1 MLGLLGCFARP
12 RFPPPKSSAPSSA
25 MSKVRAVDSPE
36 LIEHGD
42 RLAALADRRFAFP
55 TANPAAEARTRQLHD
70 HLEGFVLPRLADIDA
85 PLLVLILGPTG
96 AGKSSLLNTI
106 AGAEVSKA
114 GVLRPTTKD
123 AVLYTSESDSSR
135 ILASGRLAA
144 IAKERLRL
152 AAVPATADGVA
163 VIDAPD
169 IDSVERDN
177 RELADVLVEISDLCV
192 FVTTATRYA
201 DLVPWEGLHR
211 VRERGLPLVVVLN
224 RVPADEEDRRAVVAD
239 AKRLLSETDTPDK
252 KQPVELIAI
261 DEGDVDPRVNGLARE
276 KARPLLERIAR
287 LAAEADERRDVATRA
302 LAGSL
307 RGLAP
312 LAHSIADDLEHEAI
326 DADALR
332 RIAATTYA
340 EELAS
345 LARAMQAGLMLREE
359 VLRRWNDFVGAD
371 QVARFISSGIGRLRA
386 ILITAFRG
394 TPAAPVT
401 VVEAEMTTT
410 LEALALRHATDAA
423 RRTSIAWSERSE
435 AAALVA
441 ANHALWSASEGF
453 GSAVREGL
461 GAWMGAIVDDVR
473 AHAGRKRAVAQVAA
487 LGVNAVAVAVMLG
500 VFAYTA
506 GLTGAEV
513 GIAAGTAFL
522 NQKLLEA
529 IFGEGAMG
537 ELINNARARLEAL
550 LASLFEDERGRFEVL
565 VPPPGGL
572 RELAGGTLAD
582 VAVLDLPD
590 FDSVALEH
598 RERVDGLLPRIDA
611 VAWIVDPEKYKDQ
624 IMHGGYL
631 TEFAPRLRR
640 QIVVLNRSDL
650 LSPGDASRVA
660 EDMRAQL

>member
-1 MLGLLGCFARP
+1 MD
-12 RFPPPKSSAPSSA
+12 
-25 MSKVRAVDSPE
+25 SKE
-36 LIEHGD
+36 LIERCN

-70 HLEGFVLPRLADIDA
+70 HLEGFVLPRLADLDA
-85 PLLVLILGPTG
+85 PLLVLLLGPTG

-123 AVLYTSESDSSR
+123 AVLYTSESDSNR

-152 AAVPATADGVA
+152 AGVPATADGVA

-201 DLVPWEGLHR
+201 DLVPWEVLHR

-345 LARAMQAGLMLREE
+345 LARALQGGLMLREE

-537 ELINNARARLEAL
+537 ELISKSRARLLTL
-550 LASLFEDERGRFEVL
+550 LTSLFEDERARFDAL
-565 VPPPGGL
+565 APAPGPM
-572 RELAGGTLAD
+572 RELAAELRA
-582 VAVLDLPD
+582 AV
-590 FDSVALEH
+590 E
-598 RERVDGLLPRIDA
+598 GI
-611 VAWIVDPEKYKDQ
+611 
-624 IMHGGYL
+624 
-631 TEFAPRLRR
+631 AP
-640 QIVVLNRSDL
+640 
-650 LSPGDASRVA
+650 
-660 EDMRAQL
+660 

>member
-1 MLGLLGCFARP
+1 
-12 RFPPPKSSAPSSA
+12 
-25 MSKVRAVDSPE
+25 VDSKE
-36 LIEHGD
+36 LIERCN

-70 HLEGFVLPRLADIDA
+70 HLEGFVLPRLADLDA
-85 PLLVLILGPTG
+85 PLLVLLLGPTG

-123 AVLYTSESDSSR
+123 AVLYTSESDSNR

-201 DLVPWEGLHR
+201 DLVPWEVLHR

-537 ELINNARARLEAL
+537 ELISKARARLLTL
-550 LASLFEDERGRFEVL
+550 LTSLFEVERARFEAL
-565 VPPPGGL
+565 APAPGPM
-572 RELAGGTLAD
+572 RELAAELRA
-582 VAVLDLPD
+582 
-590 FDSVALEH
+590 
-598 RERVDGLLPRIDA
+598 A
-611 VAWIVDPEKYKDQ
+611 VAGI
-624 IMHGGYL
+624 
-631 TEFAPRLRR
+631 AP
-640 QIVVLNRSDL
+640 
-650 LSPGDASRVA
+650 
-660 EDMRAQL
+660 

>member
-1 MLGLLGCFARP
+1 MD
-12 RFPPPKSSAPSSA
+12 
-25 MSKVRAVDSPE
+25 SKE
-36 LIEHGD
+36 LMERCN

-70 HLEGFVLPRLADIDA
+70 HLDGFVLPRLADIDA

-123 AVLYTSESDSSR
+123 AVLYTSESDSNR

-152 AAVPATADGVA
+152 AAVPARADGVA

-201 DLVPWEGLHR
+201 DLVPWEVLRR

-224 RVPADEEDRRAVVAD
+224 RVPPHEQDRVAVVAD
-239 AKRLLSETDTPDK
+239 AERLLSETDTPDTQ
-252 KQPVELIAI
+252 QPVELIAI

-276 KARPLLERIAR
+276 KARPLLERVAH

-345 LARAMQAGLMLREE
+345 LARAMQGGLMLREE

-394 TPAAPVT
+394 APAAPVT
-401 VVEAEMTTT
+401 VVEAEMTST

-441 ANHALWSASEGF
+441 ANHVLWSASEGF

-537 ELINNARARLEAL
+537 ELISKARARLLTL
-550 LASLFEDERGRFEVL
+550 LTSLFEDERARFEAL
-565 VPPPGGL
+565 VPSPGGM
-572 RELAGGTLAD
+572 RELA
-582 VAVLDLPD
+582 
-590 FDSVALEH
+590 
-598 RERVDGLLPRIDA
+598 
-611 VAWIVDPEKYKDQ
+611 
-624 IMHGGYL
+624 
-631 TEFAPRLRR
+631 
-640 QIVVLNRSDL
+640 
-650 LSPGDASRVA
+650 A
-660 EDMRAQL
+660 EMRAAIEGVAP

>member
-1 MLGLLGCFARP
+1 MD
-12 RFPPPKSSAPSSA
+12 
-25 MSKVRAVDSPE
+25 SKE
-36 LIEHGD
+36 LIERCN

-70 HLEGFVLPRLADIDA
+70 HLEGFVLPRLADLDA
-85 PLLVLILGPTG
+85 PLLVLLLGPTG

-123 AVLYTSESDSSR
+123 AVLYTSESDSNR

-201 DLVPWEGLHR
+201 DLVPWEVLHR

-345 LARAMQAGLMLREE
+345 LARAMQGGLMLREE

-537 ELINNARARLEAL
+537 DLISKARARLLTL
-550 LASLFEDERGRFEVL
+550 LTSLFEDERARFDAL
-565 VPPPGGL
+565 APAPGPM
-572 RELAGGTLAD
+572 RELAAELRA
-582 VAVLDLPD
+582 AV
-590 FDSVALEH
+590 E
-598 RERVDGLLPRIDA
+598 GI
-611 VAWIVDPEKYKDQ
+611 
-624 IMHGGYL
+624 
-631 TEFAPRLRR
+631 AP
-640 QIVVLNRSDL
+640 
-650 LSPGDASRVA
+650 
-660 EDMRAQL
+660 